1 MFGQVILYYFFIRFS
16 EGVLPDVFKQFY
28 PKICGS
34 GLRKHQWRY
43 SIRSKIAAVITVKI
57 LEHFS

>member
-28 PKICGS
+28 PKICVL

-43 SIRSKIAAVITVKI
+43 AVRSKVAAVITVKI
-57 LEHFS
+57 IEHFS